1 MFAKRLLH
9 KAVQHHSNHK
19 LQHGGLQGSELDPR
33 IVIHYGI
40 PSTASVLAFDP
51 IQRLLAIGTL
61 DGRLKVIGGD
71 NIEGLLVSPK
81 QLPYKYLEFLQNQG
95 HLVGVLN
102 DNDIQDD
109 GEIEGDVNHR
119 IQAGWMKWRKASGV
133 LCDAK
138 VPIKLKGKFYRT
150 AVRPAILYGTEYWA
164 VKSQHENKVGVAEMR
179 MLRWMC
185 GKTRQ
190 DKIRNE
196 AIRERVGVAPI
207 VEKMVENRLRW
218 FGHVERRPVDSVVR
232 RVDQME
238 RRQTIRGRGR
248 PKKTIREVIKKDLEL
263 NDLDRS
269 MVWNLESRSP
279 VCSLQWEFDITA
291 FSVISGSHFIYVG
304 DQHGLFSVIKFEAE
318 EGQLLKSSYYL
329 SAKFLREAA
338 GFPEPSEQPIV
349 GVLLQP
355 SSFGNRQDIKTAL
368 HDFMSGLLLIAFE
381 DGLLILW
388 DVSESRI
395 VFLGGGKDL
404 QLKDEDGNSSSET
417 GTNPPADIVEQ
428 NLGDKEITALCWASS
443 TGSILAV
450 GYLDGDILLWNLS
463 SATASKGQQTSKNV
477 VKLQLSTAERR
488 LPVIVLQWSNSHKSQ
503 SDSFGQLFVYGGD
516 EIGSEEVLTVL
527 TLEWSSGM
535 ESVKCTNRADLTLSG
550 SFADLILLPSPG
562 TMGLSSKDELFV
574 LTNPGQLHLYD
585 NDSLSALTSQLTRT
599 PSVSALEFPVLVPIS
614 DPCLT
619 VAILIRLPSNSNS
632 SKNFTEVASALRT
645 GSRHG
650 SAPSNWPLTGGVP
663 SLSSTAKGAVV
674 ERVYFVGYSN
684 GSVLVCDAT
693 HAVLSYIC
701 YIEGE
706 VNGIK
711 VAGSDAQVTKL
722 DFCSVSLLLAVGN
735 ECGLVRIYDLKSHSG
750 GRNFHFFTETKSEVL
765 DTPQGKGSYC
775 SAVFSVLDSP
785 VQALSFANSGTKLAI
800 GFSSGSIAVCNVT
813 SLSVLFLID
822 GVPSSS
828 SPITSLVWKQE
839 AYFQSEVNSLKPSET
854 DSGNSLEE
862 ILFVLSRDGKINI
875 VDGDS
880 GKIICS
886 RPLQVK
892 ESTAISMYVIG
903 KYKFHQEH
911 KAYSPF
917 DCKGSISASEAS
929 NDKLQEETVKN
940 TADASP
946 DEEEEPLSTRVN
958 SSEAGLSSSESS
970 HSGDLLLDPLVLLCC
985 ENSLRLFSAKSLIQ
999 GHKRP
1004 IKKVKHSKSCYWT
1017 TIFKKDG
1024 KVYGLLSLLQTGTF
1038 EIRSLPD
1045 LELVAESSL
1054 LSILRWNYKVNMD
1067 KTMCSDDY
1075 GEIVL
1080 ANSSELAFMS
1090 LLAGKDEFS
1099 NLEHLPCLHDK
1110 VLAAAADAAFK
1121 FSSNQKKKQTVVP
1134 GILGGI
1140 VKGFKGG
1147 KTTPTDVT
1155 KIPTSNFGHLEDI
1168 FFKPPLPDSPTTV
1181 AIPDKKEAE
1190 LDIDDIE
1197 IDEPHQPIPKASTSS
1212 PDVKNKQKDKLQDRE
1227 KLFEGGTNNDDLK
1240 PRLRKPEE
1248 IMATYRKTEDAASVA
1263 AQARNKLMERH
1274 EKLERISQRTA
1285 ELQSGAENFASL
1297 ANELVKT
1304 MERRKWWQI

>member
-9 KAVQHHSNHK
+9 KAVLHHSNHK
-19 LQHGGLQGSELDPR
+19 LQHGGLQGNELDPR

-102 DNDIQDD
+102 DNDIQ
-109 GEIEGDVNHR
+109 
-119 IQAGWMKWRKASGV
+119 
-133 LCDAK
+133 
-138 VPIKLKGKFYRT
+138 
-150 AVRPAILYGTEYWA
+150 
-164 VKSQHENKVGVAEMR
+164 
-179 MLRWMC
+179 
-185 GKTRQ
+185 
-190 DKIRNE
+190 
-196 AIRERVGVAPI
+196 
-207 VEKMVENRLRW
+207 
-218 FGHVERRPVDSVVR
+218 
-232 RVDQME
+232 
-238 RRQTIRGRGR
+238 
-248 PKKTIREVIKKDLEL
+248 
-263 NDLDRS
+263 
-269 MVWNLESRSP
+269 VWNLESRSL

-318 EGQLLKSSYYL
+318 EGQLLKSSYNL

-338 GFPEPSEQPIV
+338 GFSEPSEQPII

-355 SSFGNRQDIKTAL
+355 SSFGNRQDIT
-368 HDFMSGLLLIAFE
+368 
-381 DGLLILW
+381 
-388 DVSESRI
+388 RI

-404 QLKDEDGNSSSET
+404 QLKDEDGNSSSES
-417 GTNPPADIVEQ
+417 GANPPADIVEQ

-463 SATASKGQQTSKNV
+463 SAAPSKGQQTSKNV
-477 VKLQLSTAERR
+477 VKLQLSTEERR

-503 SDSFGQLFVYGGD
+503 SDSAGQLFVYGGD

-535 ESVKCTNRADLTLSG
+535 ESVKCTNRADLTLNG

-585 NDSLSALTSQLTRT
+585 NDSLSTLTSQPKRT
-599 PSVSALEFPVLVPIS
+599 PSVSAVEFPVLVPIA

-619 VAILIRLPSNSNS
+619 VAILIRLPSKSNS
-632 SKNFTEVASALRT
+632 SKILTEVASAMRT
-645 GSRHG
+645 GSRPG

-735 ECGLVRIYDLKSHSG
+735 ECGLVRIYDLKGHSG
-750 GRNFHFFTETKSEVL
+750 GRNFHFVTETKSEVL
-765 DTPQGKGSYC
+765 DAPQGKGPYC
-775 SAVFSVLDSP
+775 SSVFSVLDSP

-800 GFSSGSIAVCNVT
+800 GFLSGRVVCNMT

-839 AYFQSEVNSLKPSET
+839 AYFLSGVNSLKQSET

-875 VDGDS
+875 VDNF
-880 GKIICS
+880 CT
-886 RPLQVK
+886 P
-892 ESTAISMYVIG
+892 E
-903 KYKFHQEH
+903 
-911 KAYSPF
+911 
-917 DCKGSISASEAS
+917 GSISASEAS
-929 NDKLQEETVKN
+929 NDKLQEEPVKN

-958 SSEAGLSSSESS
+958 SSEAGLPSSESS

-999 GHKRP
+999 GHKKP

-1017 TIFKKDG
+1017 TFFKKDD

-1067 KTMCSDDY
+1067 KTMCSDDH
-1075 GEIVL
+1075 GQIVL

-1090 LLAGKDEFS
+1090 LLAGENEFS
-1099 NLEHLPCLHDK
+1099 NPEHLPCLHDK
-1110 VLAAAADAAFK
+1110 VLAAAADAAFR

-1168 FFKPPLPDSPTTV
+1168 FFKPPLPDSPPTV
-1181 AIPDKKEAE
+1181 AIPDNKEVE

-1197 IDEPHQPIPKASTSS
+1197 IDEPIPKASTSS
-1212 PDVKNKQKDKLQDRE
+1212 PDAKNKQKDKLQDRE
-1227 KLFEGGTNNDDLK
+1227 KLFEGGTNNDDIK
-1240 PRLRKPEE
+1240 PRLRTPEE
-1248 IMATYRKTEDAASVA
+1248 IMATYRKTGDAASVA
-1263 AQARNKLMERH
+1263 AQARNKLMERQ

>member
-102 DNDIQDD
+102 DNDIQ
-109 GEIEGDVNHR
+109 
-119 IQAGWMKWRKASGV
+119 
-133 LCDAK
+133 
-138 VPIKLKGKFYRT
+138 
-150 AVRPAILYGTEYWA
+150 
-164 VKSQHENKVGVAEMR
+164 
-179 MLRWMC
+179 
-185 GKTRQ
+185 
-190 DKIRNE
+190 
-196 AIRERVGVAPI
+196 
-207 VEKMVENRLRW
+207 
-218 FGHVERRPVDSVVR
+218 
-232 RVDQME
+232 
-238 RRQTIRGRGR
+238 
-248 PKKTIREVIKKDLEL
+248 
-263 NDLDRS
+263 
-269 MVWNLESRSP
+269 VWNLESRSL

-318 EGQLLKSSYYL
+318 EGQLLKSSYY
-329 SAKFLREAA
+329 
-338 GFPEPSEQPIV
+338 
-349 GVLLQP
+349 
-355 SSFGNRQDIKTAL
+355 
-368 HDFMSGLLLIAFE
+368 LLLIAFE

-574 LTNPGQLHLYD
+574 LANPGQLHLYD

-735 ECGLVRIYDLKSHSG
+735 EC
-750 GRNFHFFTETKSEVL
+750 VL
-765 DTPQGKGSYC
+765 DTPEGKGSYC

-892 ESTAISMYVIG
+892 ESTAISIMSLEILTD
-903 KYKFHQEH
+903 FCTPE
-911 KAYSPF
+911 
-917 DCKGSISASEAS
+917 GSISASEAS

>member
-9 KAVQHHSNHK
+9 KAVLHHSNHK
-19 LQHGGLQGSELDPR
+19 LQHGGLQGNELDPR

-102 DNDIQDD
+102 DNDIQ
-109 GEIEGDVNHR
+109 
-119 IQAGWMKWRKASGV
+119 
-133 LCDAK
+133 
-138 VPIKLKGKFYRT
+138 
-150 AVRPAILYGTEYWA
+150 
-164 VKSQHENKVGVAEMR
+164 
-179 MLRWMC
+179 
-185 GKTRQ
+185 
-190 DKIRNE
+190 
-196 AIRERVGVAPI
+196 
-207 VEKMVENRLRW
+207 
-218 FGHVERRPVDSVVR
+218 
-232 RVDQME
+232 
-238 RRQTIRGRGR
+238 
-248 PKKTIREVIKKDLEL
+248 
-263 NDLDRS
+263 
-269 MVWNLESRSP
+269 VWNLESRSL

-318 EGQLLKSSYYL
+318 EGQLLKSSY
-329 SAKFLREAA
+329 
-338 GFPEPSEQPIV
+338 
-349 GVLLQP
+349 
-355 SSFGNRQDIKTAL
+355 N
-368 HDFMSGLLLIAFE
+368 LLLIAFE

-388 DVSESRI
+388 DVSEARI

-404 QLKDEDGNSSSET
+404 QLKDEDGNSSSES
-417 GTNPPADIVEQ
+417 GANPPADIVEQ
-428 NLGDKEITALCWASS
+428 NLGDKEITVLCWASS

-463 SATASKGQQTSKNV
+463 SAAPSKGQQTSKNV
-477 VKLQLSTAERR
+477 VKLQLSTEERR

-503 SDSFGQLFVYGGD
+503 SDSAGQLFVYGGD

-535 ESVKCTNRADLTLSG
+535 ESVKCTNRADLTLNG

-585 NDSLSALTSQLTRT
+585 NDSLSTLTSQPKRT
-599 PSVSALEFPVLVPIS
+599 PSVSAVEFPVLVPIA

-619 VAILIRLPSNSNS
+619 VAILIRLPSKSNS
-632 SKNFTEVASALRT
+632 SKILTEVASAMRT
-645 GSRHG
+645 GSRPG

-663 SLSSTAKGAVV
+663 SLSSTAKSAVV

-735 ECGLVRIYDLKSHSG
+735 ECGLVRIYDLKGHSG
-750 GRNFHFFTETKSEVL
+750 GRNFHFVTETKSEVL
-765 DTPQGKGSYC
+765 DAPQGKGPYC
-775 SAVFSVLDSP
+775 SSVFSVLDSP

-800 GFSSGSIAVCNVT
+800 GFLSGRIAVCNMT

-839 AYFQSEVNSLKPSET
+839 AYFLSGVNSLKQSET

-875 VDGDS
+875 VDSDS

-892 ESTAISMYVIG
+892 ESTAISMQVQVSSRTQHI
-903 KYKFHQEH
+903 FSFIAFSISLEILTDFCT
-911 KAYSPF
+911 PE
-917 DCKGSISASEAS
+917 GSISASEAS
-929 NDKLQEETVKN
+929 NDKLQEEPVKN

-958 SSEAGLSSSESS
+958 SSEAGLPSSESS

-999 GHKRP
+999 GHKKP

-1017 TIFKKDG
+1017 TFFKKDD

-1067 KTMCSDDY
+1067 KTMCSDDH
-1075 GEIVL
+1075 GQIVL

-1090 LLAGKDEFS
+1090 LLAGENEFS
-1099 NLEHLPCLHDK
+1099 NPEHLPCLHDK
-1110 VLAAAADAAFK
+1110 VLAAAADAAFR

-1168 FFKPPLPDSPTTV
+1168 FFKPPLPDSPPTV
-1181 AIPDKKEAE
+1181 AIPDNKEVE

-1197 IDEPHQPIPKASTSS
+1197 IDEPIPKASTSS
-1212 PDVKNKQKDKLQDRE
+1212 PDAKNKQKDKLQDRE
-1227 KLFEGGTNNDDLK
+1227 KLFEGGTNNDDIK
-1240 PRLRKPEE
+1240 PRLRTPEE
-1248 IMATYRKTEDAASVA
+1248 IMATYRKTGDAASVA
-1263 AQARNKLMERH
+1263 AQARNKLMERQ

>member
-9 KAVQHHSNHK
+9 KAEAVLHHSNHK
-19 LQHGGLQGSELDPR
+19 LQHSGLQGSELDPR

-51 IQRLLAIGTL
+51 FQRLLAIGTL

-95 HLVGVLN
+95 YLVGVLN
-102 DNDIQDD
+102 DNDIQ
-109 GEIEGDVNHR
+109 
-119 IQAGWMKWRKASGV
+119 
-133 LCDAK
+133 
-138 VPIKLKGKFYRT
+138 
-150 AVRPAILYGTEYWA
+150 
-164 VKSQHENKVGVAEMR
+164 
-179 MLRWMC
+179 
-185 GKTRQ
+185 
-190 DKIRNE
+190 
-196 AIRERVGVAPI
+196 
-207 VEKMVENRLRW
+207 
-218 FGHVERRPVDSVVR
+218 
-232 RVDQME
+232 
-238 RRQTIRGRGR
+238 
-248 PKKTIREVIKKDLEL
+248 
-263 NDLDRS
+263 
-269 MVWNLESRSP
+269 VWNLESRSL
-279 VCSLQWEFDITA
+279 VCSLQWESNITA
-291 FSVISGSHFIYVG
+291 FSVISSSHFIYIG
-304 DQHGLFSVIKFEAE
+304 DHNGLFSVIKFEAE
-318 EGQLLKSSYYL
+318 EGQLLKSSYNL

-338 GFPEPSEQPIV
+338 GFSDPSEQPII

-355 SSFGNRQDIKTAL
+355 SSSGNR
-368 HDFMSGLLLIAFE
+368 LLIAFE

-388 DVSESRI
+388 DVSEARI

-404 QLKDEDGNSSSET
+404 QLKDEDGNPST
-417 GTNPPADIVEQ
+417 KMGANLPADIIGQ
-428 NLGDKEITALCWASS
+428 SLGDKEITALCWVSS

-463 SATASKGQQTSKNV
+463 SAAHSKGHQTSKNV
-477 VKLQLSTAERR
+477 VKLQLSNAERR
-488 LPVIVLQWSNSHKSQ
+488 LPVIVLQWSNSYKSQ
-503 SDSFGQLFVYGGD
+503 SDCAGQLYVYGGD

-535 ESVKCTNRADLTLSG
+535 ESVSCTNRADLTLSG

-562 TMGLSSKDELFV
+562 TMGLSSEDGLFV

-585 NDSLSALTSQLTRT
+585 NDSLSTLTSQQKRT
-599 PSVSALEFPVLVPIS
+599 PSVSALEFPVLVPLA
-614 DPCLT
+614 DPSLT
-619 VAILIRLPSNSNS
+619 VAKLVRLPSKSNS
-632 SKNFTEVASALRT
+632 SKILTEVASSLRT
-645 GSRHG
+645 GSRPG

-663 SLSSTAKGAVV
+663 SQLSTAKGAEV

-735 ECGLVRIYDLKSHSG
+735 ECGHVRIYDLKGHSD
-750 GRNFHFFTETKSEVL
+750 GRNFHCVTQTKSEVH
-765 DTPQGKGSYC
+765 DAPQGKGPHC
-775 SAVFSVLDSP
+775 STVFSLLDSP

-800 GFSSGSIAVCNVT
+800 GFLIGCVAVCSMT

-839 AYFQSEVNSLKPSET
+839 ACFQSDVNSLKQSET
-854 DSGNSLEE
+854 ASGNSLEE

-880 GKIICS
+880 GKTISS
-886 RPLQVK
+886 RPLHMK
-892 ESTAISMYVIG
+892 ESTAISMYII
-903 KYKFHQEH
+903 E
-911 KAYSPF
+911 
-917 DCKGSISASEAS
+917 GSISTSEAS
-929 NDKLQEETVKN
+929 NDKLQEELVKN
-940 TADASP
+940 TADSSP

-958 SSEAGLSSSESS
+958 SSEADLSSSEIS
-970 HSGDLLLDPLVLLCC
+970 HSGDLLFDPLVLLCC

-999 GHKRP
+999 GHKKP
-1004 IKKVKHSKSCYWT
+1004 IQKVKHSKSCSWT
-1017 TIFKKDG
+1017 TIFKKDD

-1075 GEIVL
+1075 GQIVL

-1090 LLAGKDEFS
+1090 LLAGENEFS
-1099 NLEHLPCLHDK
+1099 DPEHLPCLHDK
-1110 VLAAAADAAFK
+1110 VLAAAADAAFR
-1121 FSSNQKKKQTVVP
+1121 FSSNQKKKQTTVP

-1147 KTTPTDVT
+1147 KTSPADVT

-1168 FFKPPLPDSPTTV
+1168 FFKPHLPDSLSTV
-1181 AIPDKKEAE
+1181 TVTDNKEVD

-1197 IDEPHQPIPKASTSS
+1197 IDEPSQPITKASTSS
-1212 PDVKNKQKDKLQDRE
+1212 PDVKNKQKDKLDRE
-1227 KLFEGGTNNDDLK
+1227 KLFEGGTNNDDIK
-1240 PRLRKPEE
+1240 PRLRTPEE
-1248 IMATYRKTEDAASVA
+1248 IMATYRKTGDASSA
-1263 AQARNKLMERH
+1263 AAHARNKLMERQ
-1274 EKLERISQRTA
+1274 EKLERIGQRTA

-1304 MERRKWWQI
+1304 MERRKWWQL

>member
-9 KAVQHHSNHK
+9 KAVLHHSNHK
-19 LQHGGLQGSELDPR
+19 LQHGGLQGNELDPR

-102 DNDIQDD
+102 DNDIQ
-109 GEIEGDVNHR
+109 
-119 IQAGWMKWRKASGV
+119 
-133 LCDAK
+133 
-138 VPIKLKGKFYRT
+138 
-150 AVRPAILYGTEYWA
+150 
-164 VKSQHENKVGVAEMR
+164 
-179 MLRWMC
+179 
-185 GKTRQ
+185 
-190 DKIRNE
+190 
-196 AIRERVGVAPI
+196 
-207 VEKMVENRLRW
+207 
-218 FGHVERRPVDSVVR
+218 
-232 RVDQME
+232 
-238 RRQTIRGRGR
+238 
-248 PKKTIREVIKKDLEL
+248 
-263 NDLDRS
+263 
-269 MVWNLESRSP
+269 VWNLESRSL

-318 EGQLLKSSYYL
+318 EGQLLKSSYNL

-338 GFPEPSEQPIV
+338 GFSEPSEQPII

-355 SSFGNRQDIKTAL
+355 SSFGNR
-368 HDFMSGLLLIAFE
+368 LLIAFE

-388 DVSESRI
+388 DVSEARI

-404 QLKDEDGNSSSET
+404 QLKDEDGNSSSES
-417 GTNPPADIVEQ
+417 GANPPADIVEQ

-463 SATASKGQQTSKNV
+463 SAAPSKGQQTSKNV
-477 VKLQLSTAERR
+477 VKLQLSTEERR

-503 SDSFGQLFVYGGD
+503 SDSAGQLFVYGGD

-535 ESVKCTNRADLTLSG
+535 ESVKCTNRADLTLNG

-585 NDSLSALTSQLTRT
+585 NDSLSTLTSQPKRT
-599 PSVSALEFPVLVPIS
+599 PSVSAVEFPVLVPIA

-619 VAILIRLPSNSNS
+619 VAILIRLPSKSNS
-632 SKNFTEVASALRT
+632 SKILTEVASAMRT
-645 GSRHG
+645 GSRPG

-735 ECGLVRIYDLKSHSG
+735 ECGLVRIYDLKGHSG
-750 GRNFHFFTETKSEVL
+750 GRNFHFVTETKSEVL
-765 DTPQGKGSYC
+765 DAPQGKGPYC
-775 SAVFSVLDSP
+775 SSVFSVLDSP

-800 GFSSGSIAVCNVT
+800 GFLSGRIAVCNMT

-839 AYFQSEVNSLKPSET
+839 AYFLSGVNSLKQSET

-875 VDGDS
+875 VDSDS

-892 ESTAISMYVIG
+892 ESTAISMYVI
-903 KYKFHQEH
+903 E
-911 KAYSPF
+911 
-917 DCKGSISASEAS
+917 GSISASEAS
-929 NDKLQEETVKN
+929 NDKLQEEPVKN

-958 SSEAGLSSSESS
+958 SSEAGLPSSESS

-999 GHKRP
+999 GHKKP

-1017 TIFKKDG
+1017 TFFKKDD

-1067 KTMCSDDY
+1067 KTMCSDDH
-1075 GEIVL
+1075 GQIVL

-1090 LLAGKDEFS
+1090 LLAGENEFS
-1099 NLEHLPCLHDK
+1099 NPEHLPCLHDK
-1110 VLAAAADAAFK
+1110 VLAAAADAAFR

-1168 FFKPPLPDSPTTV
+1168 FFKPPLPDSPPTV
-1181 AIPDKKEAE
+1181 AIPDNKEVE
-1190 LDIDDIE
+1190 LDI
-1197 IDEPHQPIPKASTSS
+1197 
-1212 PDVKNKQKDKLQDRE
+1212 DKLQDRE
-1227 KLFEGGTNNDDLK
+1227 KLFEGGTNNDDIK
-1240 PRLRKPEE
+1240 PRLRTPEE
-1248 IMATYRKTEDAASVA
+1248 IMATYRKTGDAASVA
-1263 AQARNKLMERH
+1263 AQARNKLMERQ

>member
-9 KAVQHHSNHK
+9 KAVLHHSNHK
-19 LQHGGLQGSELDPR
+19 LQHGGLQGNELDPR

-102 DNDIQDD
+102 DNDIQ
-109 GEIEGDVNHR
+109 
-119 IQAGWMKWRKASGV
+119 
-133 LCDAK
+133 
-138 VPIKLKGKFYRT
+138 
-150 AVRPAILYGTEYWA
+150 
-164 VKSQHENKVGVAEMR
+164 
-179 MLRWMC
+179 
-185 GKTRQ
+185 
-190 DKIRNE
+190 
-196 AIRERVGVAPI
+196 
-207 VEKMVENRLRW
+207 
-218 FGHVERRPVDSVVR
+218 
-232 RVDQME
+232 
-238 RRQTIRGRGR
+238 
-248 PKKTIREVIKKDLEL
+248 
-263 NDLDRS
+263 
-269 MVWNLESRSP
+269 VWNLESRSL

-318 EGQLLKSSYYL
+318 EGQLLKSSY
-329 SAKFLREAA
+329 
-338 GFPEPSEQPIV
+338 
-349 GVLLQP
+349 
-355 SSFGNRQDIKTAL
+355 N
-368 HDFMSGLLLIAFE
+368 LLLIAFE

-388 DVSESRI
+388 DVSEARI

-404 QLKDEDGNSSSET
+404 QLKDEDGNSSSES
-417 GTNPPADIVEQ
+417 GANPPADIVEQ
-428 NLGDKEITALCWASS
+428 NLGDKEITVLCWASS

-463 SATASKGQQTSKNV
+463 SAAPSKGQQTSKNV
-477 VKLQLSTAERR
+477 VKLQLSTEERR

-503 SDSFGQLFVYGGD
+503 SDSAGQLFVYGGD

-535 ESVKCTNRADLTLSG
+535 ESVKCTNRADLTLNG

-585 NDSLSALTSQLTRT
+585 NDSLSTLTSQPKRT
-599 PSVSALEFPVLVPIS
+599 PSVSAVEFPVLVPIA

-619 VAILIRLPSNSNS
+619 VAILIRLPSKSNS
-632 SKNFTEVASALRT
+632 SKILTEVASAMRT
-645 GSRHG
+645 GSRPG

-663 SLSSTAKGAVV
+663 SLSSTAKSAVV

-735 ECGLVRIYDLKSHSG
+735 ECGLVRIYDLKGHSG
-750 GRNFHFFTETKSEVL
+750 GRNFHFVTETKSEVL
-765 DTPQGKGSYC
+765 DAPQGKGPYC
-775 SAVFSVLDSP
+775 SSVFSVLDSP

-800 GFSSGSIAVCNVT
+800 GFLSGRIAVCNMT

-839 AYFQSEVNSLKPSET
+839 AYFLSGVNSLKQSET

-875 VDGDS
+875 VDSDS

-892 ESTAISMYVIG
+892 ESTAISI
-903 KYKFHQEH
+903 
-911 KAYSPF
+911 
-917 DCKGSISASEAS
+917 ISASEAS
-929 NDKLQEETVKN
+929 NDKLQEEPVKN

-958 SSEAGLSSSESS
+958 SSEAGLPSSESS

-999 GHKRP
+999 GHKKP

-1017 TIFKKDG
+1017 TFFKKDD

-1067 KTMCSDDY
+1067 KTMCSDDH
-1075 GEIVL
+1075 GQIVL

-1090 LLAGKDEFS
+1090 LLAGENEFS
-1099 NLEHLPCLHDK
+1099 NPEHLPCLHDK
-1110 VLAAAADAAFK
+1110 VLAAAADAAFR

-1168 FFKPPLPDSPTTV
+1168 FFKPPLPDSPPTV
-1181 AIPDKKEAE
+1181 AIPDNKEVE

-1197 IDEPHQPIPKASTSS
+1197 IDEPIPKASTSS
-1212 PDVKNKQKDKLQDRE
+1212 PDAKNKQKDKLQDRE
-1227 KLFEGGTNNDDLK
+1227 KLFEGGTNNDDIK
-1240 PRLRKPEE
+1240 PRLRTPEE
-1248 IMATYRKTEDAASVA
+1248 IMATYRKTGDAASVA
-1263 AQARNKLMERH
+1263 AQARNKLMERQ

>member
-1 MFAKRLLH
+1 MEMRGIDPLQQSESNCGRQPTPRPTTSSATMFAKRLLH
-9 KAVQHHSNHK
+9 KAVLHHPNHK
-19 LQHGGLQGSELDPR
+19 LQHGGLQGSELDLR

-81 QLPYKYLEFLQNQG
+81 QFPYKYLEFLQNQG

-102 DNDIQDD
+102 DNDIQ
-109 GEIEGDVNHR
+109 
-119 IQAGWMKWRKASGV
+119 
-133 LCDAK
+133 
-138 VPIKLKGKFYRT
+138 
-150 AVRPAILYGTEYWA
+150 
-164 VKSQHENKVGVAEMR
+164 
-179 MLRWMC
+179 
-185 GKTRQ
+185 
-190 DKIRNE
+190 
-196 AIRERVGVAPI
+196 
-207 VEKMVENRLRW
+207 
-218 FGHVERRPVDSVVR
+218 
-232 RVDQME
+232 
-238 RRQTIRGRGR
+238 
-248 PKKTIREVIKKDLEL
+248 
-263 NDLDRS
+263 
-269 MVWNLESRSP
+269 VWNLESRSL
-279 VCSLQWEFDITA
+279 VCSLQWESDITA

-318 EGQLLKSSYYL
+318 EGQLLKSSYNL

-338 GFPEPSEQPIV
+338 GFSDPSEQPIV

-355 SSFGNRQDIKTAL
+355 SSSGNRHDISSSYIILAL
-368 HDFMSGLLLIAFE
+368 LFSLLLIAFE

-388 DVSESRI
+388 DVSEARI

-404 QLKDEDGNSSSET
+404 QLKDEDGNSTET
-417 GTNPPADIVEQ
+417 GANPPDIEQ

-443 TGSILAV
+443 SGSILAV

-463 SATASKGQQTSKNV
+463 SAAPSKGQQTSSKNV

-488 LPVIVLQWSNSHKSQ
+488 LPVIVLQWSNSYKSP
-503 SDSFGQLFVYGGD
+503 SDSTGQLFVYGGD

-527 TLEWSSGM
+527 TLEWLSGM
-535 ESVKCTNRADLTLSG
+535 DSVRCTNRADLTLSG
-550 SFADLILLPSPG
+550 SFADLILLPGPG

-585 NDSLSALTSQLTRT
+585 NDSLSTLTSQQKRM
-599 PSVSALEFPVLVPIS
+599 PAVSAMEFPVLVPMV
-614 DPCLT
+614 DPSLT
-619 VAILIRLPSNSNS
+619 VAKLIRLPSKSNS
-632 SKNFTEVASALRT
+632 SKILAEVASALRT
-645 GSRHG
+645 GSGPGLAR
-650 SAPSNWPLTGGVP
+650 SNWPLTGGVP
-663 SLSSTAKGAVV
+663 SQLSTVKSAEV

-706 VNGIK
+706 VNGIN

-722 DFCSVSLLLAVGN
+722 DFCSISLRLAVGN
-735 ECGLVRIYDLKSHSG
+735 ECGLVRIYDFKGHSDG
-750 GRNFHFFTETKSEVL
+750 QNFHFVTETKSEVH
-765 DTPQGKGSYC
+765 DAPQGKGPHC
-775 SAVFSVLDSP
+775 SAVFSLLGSS

-800 GFSSGSIAVCNVT
+800 GFLSGRVVCNMT

-828 SPITSLVWKQE
+828 SPITSMVWKQE
-839 AYFQSEVNSLKPSET
+839 ACFQSDVNSLKQSET

-875 VDGDS
+875 LNGDS
-880 GKIICS
+880 GKIIS
-886 RPLQVK
+886 SQPLHVK
-892 ESTAISMYVIG
+892 ESTSISMQVQVSSRRQHIFSFIELG
-903 KYKFHQEH
+903 ILEILTDFCT
-911 KAYSPF
+911 P
-917 DCKGSISASEAS
+917 DGSISTSEAS
-929 NDKLQEETVKN
+929 NDKLQEELVKN
-940 TADASP
+940 TTDASP
-946 DEEEEPLSTRVN
+946 DEKEEPLSTRVN
-958 SSEAGLSSSESS
+958 ASEADLSSSETS

-999 GHKRP
+999 GHKKP
-1004 IKKVKHSKSCYWT
+1004 IQKVKHSKSCSWT
-1017 TIFKKDG
+1017 TIFKKDD

-1067 KTMCSDDY
+1067 KIMCSDDY
-1075 GEIVL
+1075 GQIVL
-1080 ANSSELAFMS
+1080 ANGSELAFIS
-1090 LLAGKDEFS
+1090 LLAGENEFS
-1099 NLEHLPCLHDK
+1099 NPEHLPCLHDK
-1110 VLAAAADAAFK
+1110 VLAAAADAAYR
-1121 FSSNQKKKQTVVP
+1121 FSTNQKKKQTTVP

-1140 VKGFKGG
+1140 VKGIKGG
-1147 KTTPTDVT
+1147 KNSPTNVT

-1168 FFKPPLPDSPTTV
+1168 FFKPPLPDSHPTV
-1181 AIPDKKEAE
+1181 AVTDNEELE

-1197 IDEPHQPIPKASTSS
+1197 IDEPNRPITKASTSS
-1212 PDVKNKQKDKLQDRE
+1212 PDVKNKQKDKLQQDRE
-1227 KLFEGGTNNDDLK
+1227 KLFEGGTNTDDIK
-1240 PRLRKPEE
+1240 PRLRTPEE
-1248 IMATYRKTEDAASVA
+1248 IMATYRKTGDASSVA
-1263 AQARNKLMERH
+1263 AHARNKLMERQ

-1285 ELQSGAENFASL
+1285 ELQSGAEDFASL

>member
-102 DNDIQDD
+102 DNDIQ
-109 GEIEGDVNHR
+109 
-119 IQAGWMKWRKASGV
+119 
-133 LCDAK
+133 
-138 VPIKLKGKFYRT
+138 
-150 AVRPAILYGTEYWA
+150 
-164 VKSQHENKVGVAEMR
+164 
-179 MLRWMC
+179 
-185 GKTRQ
+185 
-190 DKIRNE
+190 
-196 AIRERVGVAPI
+196 
-207 VEKMVENRLRW
+207 
-218 FGHVERRPVDSVVR
+218 
-232 RVDQME
+232 
-238 RRQTIRGRGR
+238 
-248 PKKTIREVIKKDLEL
+248 
-263 NDLDRS
+263 
-269 MVWNLESRSP
+269 VWNLESRSL

-355 SSFGNRQDIKTAL
+355 SSFGNR
-368 HDFMSGLLLIAFE
+368 LLIAFE

-892 ESTAISMYVIG
+892 ESSAISMYVI
-903 KYKFHQEH
+903 E
-911 KAYSPF
+911 
-917 DCKGSISASEAS
+917 GSISASEAS

>member
-9 KAVQHHSNHK
+9 KAVLHHSNHK
-19 LQHGGLQGSELDPR
+19 LQHGGLQGNELDPR

-102 DNDIQDD
+102 DNDIQ
-109 GEIEGDVNHR
+109 
-119 IQAGWMKWRKASGV
+119 
-133 LCDAK
+133 
-138 VPIKLKGKFYRT
+138 
-150 AVRPAILYGTEYWA
+150 
-164 VKSQHENKVGVAEMR
+164 
-179 MLRWMC
+179 
-185 GKTRQ
+185 
-190 DKIRNE
+190 
-196 AIRERVGVAPI
+196 
-207 VEKMVENRLRW
+207 
-218 FGHVERRPVDSVVR
+218 
-232 RVDQME
+232 
-238 RRQTIRGRGR
+238 
-248 PKKTIREVIKKDLEL
+248 
-263 NDLDRS
+263 
-269 MVWNLESRSP
+269 VWNLESRSL

-318 EGQLLKSSYYL
+318 EGQLLKSSY
-329 SAKFLREAA
+329 
-338 GFPEPSEQPIV
+338 
-349 GVLLQP
+349 
-355 SSFGNRQDIKTAL
+355 N
-368 HDFMSGLLLIAFE
+368 LLLIAFE

-388 DVSESRI
+388 DVSEARI

-404 QLKDEDGNSSSET
+404 QLKDEDGNSSSES
-417 GTNPPADIVEQ
+417 GANPPADIVEQ
-428 NLGDKEITALCWASS
+428 NLGDKEITVLCWASS

-463 SATASKGQQTSKNV
+463 SAAPSKGQQTSKNV
-477 VKLQLSTAERR
+477 VKLQLSTEERR

-503 SDSFGQLFVYGGD
+503 SDSAGQLFVYGGD

-535 ESVKCTNRADLTLSG
+535 ESVKCTNRADLTLNG

-585 NDSLSALTSQLTRT
+585 NDSLSTLTSQPKRT
-599 PSVSALEFPVLVPIS
+599 PSVSAVEFPVLVPIA

-619 VAILIRLPSNSNS
+619 VAILIRLP
-632 SKNFTEVASALRT
+632 TSAMRT
-645 GSRHG
+645 GSRPG

-663 SLSSTAKGAVV
+663 SLSSTAKSAVV

-735 ECGLVRIYDLKSHSG
+735 ECGLVRIYDLKGHSG
-750 GRNFHFFTETKSEVL
+750 GRNFHFVTETKSEVL
-765 DTPQGKGSYC
+765 DAPQGKGPYC
-775 SAVFSVLDSP
+775 SSVFSVLDSP

-800 GFSSGSIAVCNVT
+800 GFLSGRIAVCNMT

-839 AYFQSEVNSLKPSET
+839 AYFLSGVNSLKQSET

-875 VDGDS
+875 VDSDS

-892 ESTAISMYVIG
+892 ESTAISI
-903 KYKFHQEH
+903 
-911 KAYSPF
+911 
-917 DCKGSISASEAS
+917 ISASEAS
-929 NDKLQEETVKN
+929 NDKLQEEPVKN

-958 SSEAGLSSSESS
+958 SSEAGLPSSESS

-999 GHKRP
+999 GHKKP

-1017 TIFKKDG
+1017 TFFKKDD

-1067 KTMCSDDY
+1067 KTMCSDDH
-1075 GEIVL
+1075 GQIVL

-1090 LLAGKDEFS
+1090 LLAGENEFS
-1099 NLEHLPCLHDK
+1099 NPEHLPCLHDK
-1110 VLAAAADAAFK
+1110 VLAAAADAAFR

-1168 FFKPPLPDSPTTV
+1168 FFKPPLPDSPPTV
-1181 AIPDKKEAE
+1181 AIPDNKEVE

-1197 IDEPHQPIPKASTSS
+1197 IDEPIPKASTSS
-1212 PDVKNKQKDKLQDRE
+1212 PDAKNKQKDKLQDRE
-1227 KLFEGGTNNDDLK
+1227 KLFEGGTNNDDIK
-1240 PRLRKPEE
+1240 PRLRTPEE
-1248 IMATYRKTEDAASVA
+1248 IMATYRKTGDAASVA
-1263 AQARNKLMERH
+1263 AQARNKLMERQ

>member
-9 KAVQHHSNHK
+9 KAVLHHSNHK
-19 LQHGGLQGSELDPR
+19 LQHGGLQGNELDPR

-102 DNDIQDD
+102 DNDIQ
-109 GEIEGDVNHR
+109 
-119 IQAGWMKWRKASGV
+119 
-133 LCDAK
+133 
-138 VPIKLKGKFYRT
+138 
-150 AVRPAILYGTEYWA
+150 
-164 VKSQHENKVGVAEMR
+164 
-179 MLRWMC
+179 
-185 GKTRQ
+185 
-190 DKIRNE
+190 
-196 AIRERVGVAPI
+196 
-207 VEKMVENRLRW
+207 
-218 FGHVERRPVDSVVR
+218 
-232 RVDQME
+232 
-238 RRQTIRGRGR
+238 
-248 PKKTIREVIKKDLEL
+248 
-263 NDLDRS
+263 
-269 MVWNLESRSP
+269 VWNLESRSL

-318 EGQLLKSSYYL
+318 EGQLLKSSY
-329 SAKFLREAA
+329 
-338 GFPEPSEQPIV
+338 
-349 GVLLQP
+349 
-355 SSFGNRQDIKTAL
+355 N
-368 HDFMSGLLLIAFE
+368 LLLIAFE

-388 DVSESRI
+388 DVSEARI

-404 QLKDEDGNSSSET
+404 QLKDEDGNSSSES
-417 GTNPPADIVEQ
+417 GANPPADIVEQ
-428 NLGDKEITALCWASS
+428 NLGDKEITVLCWASS

-463 SATASKGQQTSKNV
+463 SAAPSKGQQTSKNV
-477 VKLQLSTAERR
+477 VKLQLSTEERR

-503 SDSFGQLFVYGGD
+503 SDSAGQLFVYGGD

-535 ESVKCTNRADLTLSG
+535 ESVKCTNRADLTLNG

-585 NDSLSALTSQLTRT
+585 NDSLSTLTSQPKRT
-599 PSVSALEFPVLVPIS
+599 PSVSAVEFPVLVPIA

-619 VAILIRLPSNSNS
+619 VAILIRLPSKSNS
-632 SKNFTEVASALRT
+632 SKILTEVASAMRT
-645 GSRHG
+645 GSRPG

-663 SLSSTAKGAVV
+663 SLSSTAKSAVV

-735 ECGLVRIYDLKSHSG
+735 ECGLVRIYDLKGHSG
-750 GRNFHFFTETKSEVL
+750 GRNFHFVTETKSEVL
-765 DTPQGKGSYC
+765 DAPQGKGPYC
-775 SAVFSVLDSP
+775 SSVFSVLDSP

-800 GFSSGSIAVCNVT
+800 GFLSGRIAVCNMT

-839 AYFQSEVNSLKPSET
+839 AYFLSGVNSLKQSET

-875 VDGDS
+875 VDSDS

-892 ESTAISMYVIG
+892 ESTAISI
-903 KYKFHQEH
+903 
-911 KAYSPF
+911 
-917 DCKGSISASEAS
+917 ISASEAS
-929 NDKLQEETVKN
+929 NDKLQEEPVKN

-958 SSEAGLSSSESS
+958 SSEAGLPSSESS

-999 GHKRP
+999 GHKKP

-1017 TIFKKDG
+1017 TFFKKDD

-1067 KTMCSDDY
+1067 KTMCSDDH
-1075 GEIVL
+1075 GQIVL
-1080 ANSSELAFMS
+1080 VQYSLELSKLSGIPFLGIYSGQKHLVKFKVYNYWSSKHPSYIHNLQANSSELAFMS
-1090 LLAGKDEFS
+1090 LLAGENEFS
-1099 NLEHLPCLHDK
+1099 NPEHLPCLHDK
-1110 VLAAAADAAFK
+1110 VLAAAADAAFR

-1168 FFKPPLPDSPTTV
+1168 FFKPPLPDSPPTV
-1181 AIPDKKEAE
+1181 AIPDNKEVE

-1197 IDEPHQPIPKASTSS
+1197 IDEPIPKASTSS
-1212 PDVKNKQKDKLQDRE
+1212 PDAKNKQKDKLQDRE
-1227 KLFEGGTNNDDLK
+1227 KLFEGGTNNDDIK
-1240 PRLRKPEE
+1240 PRLRTPEE
-1248 IMATYRKTEDAASVA
+1248 IMATYRKTGDAASVA
-1263 AQARNKLMERH
+1263 AQARNKLMERQ

>member
-1 MFAKRLLH
+1 MIISPTKQIKLWKTTYANNNIIIGNH
-9 KAVQHHSNHK
+9 VCQEHK

-102 DNDIQDD
+102 DNDIQ
-109 GEIEGDVNHR
+109 
-119 IQAGWMKWRKASGV
+119 
-133 LCDAK
+133 
-138 VPIKLKGKFYRT
+138 
-150 AVRPAILYGTEYWA
+150 
-164 VKSQHENKVGVAEMR
+164 
-179 MLRWMC
+179 
-185 GKTRQ
+185 
-190 DKIRNE
+190 
-196 AIRERVGVAPI
+196 
-207 VEKMVENRLRW
+207 
-218 FGHVERRPVDSVVR
+218 
-232 RVDQME
+232 
-238 RRQTIRGRGR
+238 
-248 PKKTIREVIKKDLEL
+248 
-263 NDLDRS
+263 
-269 MVWNLESRSP
+269 VWNLESRSL

-318 EGQLLKSSYYL
+318 EGQLLK
-329 SAKFLREAA
+329 
-338 GFPEPSEQPIV
+338 
-349 GVLLQP
+349 
-355 SSFGNRQDIKTAL
+355 
-368 HDFMSGLLLIAFE
+368 LLIAFE

-875 VDGDS
+875 VD
-880 GKIICS
+880 
-886 RPLQVK
+886 
-892 ESTAISMYVIG
+892 E
-903 KYKFHQEH
+903 
-911 KAYSPF
+911 
-917 DCKGSISASEAS
+917 GSISASEAS

-999 GHKRP
+999 VLEF
-1004 IKKVKHSKSCYWT
+1004 IITSQFAFTS
-1017 TIFKKDG
+1017 
-1024 KVYGLLSLLQTGTF
+1024 
-1038 EIRSLPD
+1038 SLPD

>member
-102 DNDIQDD
+102 DNDIQ
-109 GEIEGDVNHR
+109 
-119 IQAGWMKWRKASGV
+119 
-133 LCDAK
+133 
-138 VPIKLKGKFYRT
+138 
-150 AVRPAILYGTEYWA
+150 
-164 VKSQHENKVGVAEMR
+164 
-179 MLRWMC
+179 
-185 GKTRQ
+185 
-190 DKIRNE
+190 
-196 AIRERVGVAPI
+196 
-207 VEKMVENRLRW
+207 
-218 FGHVERRPVDSVVR
+218 
-232 RVDQME
+232 
-238 RRQTIRGRGR
+238 
-248 PKKTIREVIKKDLEL
+248 
-263 NDLDRS
+263 
-269 MVWNLESRSP
+269 VWNLESRSL

-355 SSFGNRQDIKTAL
+355 SSFGNRQ
-368 HDFMSGLLLIAFE
+368 LLIAFE

-574 LTNPGQLHLYD
+574 LANPGQLHLYD

-765 DTPQGKGSYC
+765 DTPEGKGSYC

-800 GFSSGSIAVCNVT
+800 GFSSGSV
-813 SLSVLFLID
+813 
-822 GVPSSS
+822 
-828 SPITSLVWKQE
+828 E
-839 AYFQSEVNSLKPSET
+839 
-854 DSGNSLEE
+854 
-862 ILFVLSRDGKINI
+862 
-875 VDGDS
+875 
-880 GKIICS
+880 
-886 RPLQVK
+886 
-892 ESTAISMYVIG
+892 
-903 KYKFHQEH
+903 
-911 KAYSPF
+911 
-917 DCKGSISASEAS
+917 GSISASEAS

>member
-800 GFSSGSIAVCNVT
+800 GFSSGSV
-813 SLSVLFLID
+813 
-822 GVPSSS
+822 
-828 SPITSLVWKQE
+828 E
-839 AYFQSEVNSLKPSET
+839 
-854 DSGNSLEE
+854 
-862 ILFVLSRDGKINI
+862 
-875 VDGDS
+875 
-880 GKIICS
+880 
-886 RPLQVK
+886 
-892 ESTAISMYVIG
+892 
-903 KYKFHQEH
+903 
-911 KAYSPF
+911 
-917 DCKGSISASEAS
+917 GSISASEAS